1 MPVCKV
7 KVRFDFSPV
16 NPYHS
21 YGEGD
26 SDCTYLAEINIPF
39 FLERPGPKY
48 EEITVMAHE
57 SYPGHHLEVS
67 GIKYFHSHIQ
77 ALKYQLIYFNFDL
90 MLSKSFIQR
99 SGFKHCNNIPVHY
112 SWNLAG
118 SLC

>member
-67 GIKYFHSHIQ
+67 GIKYFHSHTRQEGNIQ
-77 ALKYQLIYFNFDL
+77 VTKAIILI
-90 MLSKSFIQR
+90 
-99 SGFKHCNNIPVHY
+99 
-112 SWNLAG
+112 
-118 SLC
+118 